1 MENVFKLIFTLA
13 CLLLLSSCRLLM
25 ATYDAD
31 YDREPMTTCSNGT
44 YGENRECE
52 TKTEQLNKSM
62 KKHVTK

>member
-1 MENVFKLIFTLA
+1 
-13 CLLLLSSCRLLM
+13 M